1 MDIDGGDVII
11 FFAAC
16 KKLRDII
23 NIVEQFRLGVD
34 EYLTQCNTIKVE
46 FNIDKVFV
54 LKRGLPVIIVT
65 FYKGVRKYLWSPLK

>member
-23 NIVEQFRLGVD
+23 NIVE
-34 EYLTQCNTIKVE
+34 
-46 FNIDKVFV
+46 
-54 LKRGLPVIIVT
+54 
-65 FYKGVRKYLWSPLK
+65 

>member
-1 MDIDGGDVII
+1 
-11 FFAAC
+11 
-16 KKLRDII
+16 
-23 NIVEQFRLGVD
+23 VD

-65 FYKGVRKYLWSPLK
+65 FYKGVRKYLWSPLKWKFDNHAKLNRTWSSNETWEEWWRI